1 MFINNLK
8 EIQTLKEGEKYSF
21 KCLICGK
28 ESIRTN
34 YKNRTAFLTCKGEC
48 TSIFKGVKILI
59 EEPLEIITDTD
70 LEEIKKKYKCN
81 QRVEF
86 KCQKCGCKENIQIR
100 VLDKLLCSKC
110 SFEET
115 CLKKFGT
122 TSPLSNK
129 EIQKQIKQTNLKK
142 YGVENPLSNKEII
155 KKREQTNLKKYGV
168 ENIFQSKKFVE
179 KAKQTK
185 IEKYG
190 DENYS
195 NKEQTKQTMLERY
208 GGYTLQSKELLE
220 KVLET
225 KRKKYGKHLEGLT
238 KKAKQTKFERYGDE
252 NYNNMELNKQTCLK
266 RYGVDNYS
274 KTAESRK
281 QIKRKYKYDG
291 EYFDSLWELKFYI
304 YALEKSLNIKRD
316 PCSFKYEF
324 DGKEHWYFPDFL
336 VNDRLIEI
344 KGDHFFVGEKM
355 VNPYDRT
362 QDDKFEAKHKCG
374 LKNGVEFWSGEKMKP
389 ILEYIDC
396 KYNKDYFE
404 QFRVF

>member
-1 MFINNLK
+1 MFINNLE

-59 EEPLEIITDTD
+59 EEPLEITTDTD
-70 LEEIKKKYKCN
+70 LEEVKKKYKCN

-129 EIQKQIKQTNLKK
+129 EIQKQIKQT
-142 YGVENPLSNKEII
+142 
-155 KKREQTNLKKYGV
+155 
-168 ENIFQSKKFVE
+168 
-179 KAKQTK
+179 K

-225 KRKKYGKHLEGLT
+225 KRKKYGKHLEELT

-304 YALEKSLNIKRD
+304 YALEKGLNIKRD
-316 PCSFKYEF
+316 PCNFKYEF